1 MNQRDKSNL
10 LTLLSFLLFM
20 ILNKWTTIWS
30 IQRIAEDVI
39 NALPDDPEN

>member
-20 ILNKWTTIWS
+20 ILKWTTIWS
-30 IQRIAEDVI
+30 IQRIAYDVI
-39 NALPDDPEN
+39 NALPDDTEN